1 MVTKNEILR
10 IVSLI
15 RENSI
20 SRLNWLES
28 KGSGMSDLAK
38 KIQVDYI
45 NNVLQLLTLFENW
58 QKSPLGRIR
67 PESPKISYP
76 DLLLGLVHLKNR
88 EIIKSFELC
97 EFTIKIWSKDSDGE
111 LIDIDIPIEISP
123 LDWCKLVTDLNYIH
137 RANRNSSEQ

>member
-1 MVTKNEILR
+1 MVTKNEILK

-20 SRLNWLES
+20 SRLNWLDS

-76 DLLLGLVHLKNR
+76 DLLLGLVHLKSR
-88 EIIKSFELC
+88 GIIKTFELC
-97 EFTIKIWSKDSDGE
+97 EFTIKIWSKDSDGQ

-123 LDWCKLVTDLNYIH
+123 LDWCKLVTDMNYIY
-137 RANRNSSEQ
+137 RANRNSSKQ